1 MDKKRAAIVASAGV
15 GLLVSAF
22 VLHKWN
28 LKRRSGDEESEPPEK
43 QKEMRAVVHT
53 DGHATNG
60 RRRFRKRVADGV

>member
-28 LKRRSGDEESEPPEK
+28 HKRRAGSDDSEEH
-43 QKEMRAVVHT
+43 MDVHAVVESDHV
-53 DGHATNG
+53 AANG
-60 RRRFRKRVADGV
+60 KHRLRKRVADGV